1 MHIKKFT
8 RELAVISGKLLQT
21 DVDLKTYSYLKTGG
35 IAPFFINMSD
45 MIVAEE
51 EGEENL
57 PEKTITRLKAIV
69 NFLIKE
75 GKPYCVLGKA
85 SNIIIKDGILEPV
98 VIYLQQNKVS
108 QWQKLEDSSNKDENG
123 FKKRLLCLPA
133 SLSLIRALRVANNF
147 NLQGLEFFLGIPGTV
162 GGAVVMNAGVKD
174 QEIKNV
180 LVNIALLR
188 NGRIQVVSREDLDM
202 AYRHSNISKKDII
215 IQAKFELKKVTSQKL
230 EELKKENLE
239 KLEIRRRTQPL
250 GEPTVG
256 STFKNPLP
264 NYAGALI
271 EQCGLKNKRCGGIRV
286 SPVHANFLVNDSN
299 GTSEDALKLIRIIR
313 ETVFVKTGINL
324 ELEVRKFGF

>member
-8 RELAVISGKLLQT
+8 RELAAISGKLLQT

-35 IAPFFINMSD
+35 IAPFFINVSD

-51 EGEENL
+51 EGEEGL
-57 PEKTITRLKAIV
+57 PEKTINRLKAIV

-85 SNIIIKDGILEPV
+85 SNIIIKDGILDPV
-98 VIYLQQNKVS
+98 VIYLQQNKVF
-108 QWQKLEDSSNKDENG
+108 QWQKLEDSPNQNES
-123 FKKRLLCLPA
+123 KRLLCLPA
-133 SLSLIRALRVANNF
+133 SLSLIRALRIANNF

-174 QEIKNV
+174 QEIKDV
-180 LVNIALLR
+180 LVNTTLLR
-188 NGRIQVVSREDLDM
+188 NGQIQVVSRDDLDM
-202 AYRHSNISKKDII
+202 AYRCSNISKKDII
-215 IQAKFELKKVTSQKL
+215 IQAKFELKKVTSQKI
-230 EELKKENLE
+230 EKLKKENLE

-250 GEPTVG
+250 REPTVG

-264 NYAGALI
+264 DYAGALI
-271 EQCGLKNKRCGGIRV
+271 EQCGLKNKRCGGIRI
-286 SPVHANFLVNDSN
+286 SPVHANFLVNDNN
-299 GTSEDALKLIRIIR
+299 GTSEDALELIKIIR
-313 ETVFVKTGINL
+313 ETVFIKTGIHL